1 LEQLTGIHF
10 SGKRAGIGNSKKKR
24 MIIKLRNR
32 FGYPGIIIL
41 TPVLLSI
48 PVGTFLAAK
57 YYSGRPNLLAMLSL
71 SVVTWSVI
79 LTSITA
85 LV

>member
-1 LEQLTGIHF
+1 ML
-10 SGKRAGIGNSKKKR
+10 
-24 MIIKLRNR
+24 IKLRNR

-48 PVGTFLAAK
+48 PVGTFIAAK
-57 YYSGRPNLLAMLSL
+57 YYSGRPNLLVMLSL
-71 SVVTWSVI
+71 SVVGWSVV

-85 LV
+85 FI